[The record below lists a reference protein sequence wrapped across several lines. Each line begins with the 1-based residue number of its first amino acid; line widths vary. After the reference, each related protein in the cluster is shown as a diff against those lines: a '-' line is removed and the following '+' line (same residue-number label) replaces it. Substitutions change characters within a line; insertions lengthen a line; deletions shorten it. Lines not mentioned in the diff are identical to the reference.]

1 MASSS
6 LRAIIS
12 YAANVV
18 SQLPFSGNGNG
29 LSASFNVRPSS
40 SFYEPLSGAPSC
52 PFDGPMSCH
61 NSTPVAG
68 EDSCCFV
75 YPGGRILLTQFWDR
89 EVYAVGAEEDWT
101 LHGLW
106 PDLCDGTYDQFCHMT
121 PRYENVTAV
130 LEQQGQHQ
138 LLEFMDR
145 FWLASSGP
153 NSQLWNHEFNKHATC
168 INTLAPSCYGSG
180 SSTGGK
186 DDKDSSSSSGAQRY
200 TPGAEVVDYF
210 TRASALFN
218 TLDTYSALRKAG
230 IVPQARKH
238 YPLADVQKALE
249 IYSGGRVVLRCTGG
263 RRRDV
268 LHEAWY
274 VYYVKGSLQT
284 GEFVPAQHLGREE
297 EAGNCA
303 PWVRYLPKKGVAGEG
318 EEEDEELEE
327 FLGDNDDL

>member
-6 LRAIIS
+6 LRAIVS
-12 YAANVV
+12 YAANVW
-18 SQLPFSGNGNG
+18 SQLPFSGNGP
-29 LSASFNVRPSS
+29 SSFDVQPSSS

-61 NSTPVAG
+61 NSTPIAG

-75 YPGGRILLTQFWDR
+75 YPGGRILLTQFWDPQ
-89 EVYAVGAEEDWT
+89 VYAVGAEEDWT

-130 LEQQGQHQ
+130 LEEQGQHQ

-153 NSQLWNHEFNKHATC
+153 NSRLWNHEFNKHATC
-168 INTLAPSCYGSG
+168 INTLAPSCYGSSGGG
-180 SSTGGK
+180 SG
-186 DDKDSSSSSGAQRY
+186 DEDSNAQRY

-249 IYSGGRVVLRCTGG
+249 IYSGGRVVLRCTG
-263 RRRDV
+263 RRDV

-303 PWVRYLPKKGVAGEG
+303 PWVKYLPKKGVAGE
-318 EEEDEELEE
+318 EEEEEEEE
-327 FLGDNDDL
+327 FLGDDDL